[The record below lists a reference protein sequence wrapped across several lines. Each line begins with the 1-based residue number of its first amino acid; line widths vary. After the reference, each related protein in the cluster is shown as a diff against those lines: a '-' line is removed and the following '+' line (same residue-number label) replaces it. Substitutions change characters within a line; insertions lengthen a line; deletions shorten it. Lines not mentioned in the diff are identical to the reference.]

1 MDQQAASTAKRG
13 TRFGLTGAR
22 SAVVKRA
29 RAVAGLPLAAALI
42 AAAIVAVI
50 PDRYTAS
57 AMIQTD
63 PLRKAPTPAVEVDD
77 ASLSDTFASEA
88 ERREIETQMEFLR
101 SAPILDAVAAELH
114 LADDPEFN
122 KRSMLSR
129 FMALFRSPA
138 PGDELRAAILNKLSI
153 SRVRSTFLVYVH
165 FTSADGAKSARIAN
179 AIANQFLAQRPSPLA
194 KAAVAVRKPG
204 ELTASERMF
213 SSLVETY
220 GSAVSFAGPRIVT
233 MASPPSRA
241 QGPKRIRIVAITGG
255 SALLLTIMLALW
267 LEREALLRTRKV
279 EKTLACPHMISIPAM
294 APPSDPLAGAR
305 GARMIV
311 AEPQGI
317 YADAVRKVC
326 NELGQRK
333 SDETGHETGYET
345 GRVILV
351 ASALPDEGSEIFA
364 SNIAHYFAVSALQTL
379 LVDCDFRG
387 KGLTRELTPQISGG
401 LLNQIAARAPIEDA
415 ILRDCLTGLHFLPAS
430 GPAPVPLAVP
440 TAIRSLEFSSAIAG
454 LKSRFPIIVLS
465 APPLLPISDA
475 RVLAELADDIVFLT
489 AWHRTPQSLARKAL
503 TLLEANQKKVV
514 GAVLTDVAEDQA
526 TGIMSFA
533 AIFDEIR
540 QAARISTIERAA

>member
-1 MDQQAASTAKRG
+1 MNQQAAPTAKRG
-13 TRFGLTGAR
+13 TRFGLSGAR

-29 RAVAGLPLAAALI
+29 RAVACVPLAAALI

-57 AMIQTD
+57 TMIQTD
-63 PLRKAPTPAVEVDD
+63 PLRKAPTPAVEEDD
-77 ASLSDTFASEA
+77 AALSDTLASEA
-88 ERREIETQMEFLR
+88 ERKEIETQMDFLR
-101 SAPILDAVAAELH
+101 SASILDAVIAELH

-129 FMALFRSPA
+129 LMALFHSPA
-138 PGDELRAAILNKLSI
+138 PGEELRSAILNQLSI
-153 SRVRSTFLVYVH
+153 SRVRSTFLVYVQ
-165 FTSADGAKSARIAN
+165 FTSSDGAKSARIAN
-179 AIANQFLAQRPSPLA
+179 AIANQFLAQRPSPIA
-194 KAAVAVRKPG
+194 KAAVAVSKPG

-213 SSLVETY
+213 SSLIEKY
-220 GSAVSFAGPRIVT
+220 GSAVTFAGPRIVN
-233 MASPPSRA
+233 MASPPARA
-241 QGPKRIRIVAITGG
+241 AGPKRIRIVAIAGG

-294 APPSDPLAGAR
+294 APPSDSLAGAR

-333 SDETGHETGYET
+333 SEENEHET

-415 ILRDCLTGLHFLPAS
+415 ILRDCLTGLYFLPAS

-440 TAIRSLEFSSAIAG
+440 TAIRSAEFSSAIAG

-540 QAARISTIERAA
+540 RAARISTIERAA

>member
-1 MDQQAASTAKRG
+1 MDQVTAPTAKRG
-13 TRFGLTGAR
+13 TRFGLSGAR

-57 AMIQTD
+57 VMIQTD
-63 PLRKAPTPAVEVDD
+63 PLRKIPTPAVEVDD

-88 ERREIETQMEFLR
+88 ERKEIETQMEFLR
-101 SAPILDAVAAELH
+101 SASILDAVAAELH

-122 KRSMLSR
+122 RRSMLSR
-129 FMALFRSPA
+129 VMALFRSPA
-138 PGDELRAAILNKLSI
+138 PGEELRAAILNKLDI

-165 FTSADGAKSARIAN
+165 VTSADGAKSARIAN
-179 AIANQFLAQRPSPLA
+179 VVANQFLAQRPSPIA

-213 SSLVETY
+213 SSLVEKY
-220 GSAVSFAGPRIVT
+220 GSAVTFAGPRIVT
-233 MASPPSRA
+233 MAGPPARA
-241 QGPKRIRIVAITGG
+241 QGPKRMRIVAITGG
-255 SALLLTIMLALW
+255 SALLLTILLALW

-294 APPSDPLAGAR
+294 APPSDPLASAR

-317 YADAVRKVC
+317 YAEAVRKVC

-333 SDETGHETGYET
+333 SDETAHEA

-364 SNIAHYFAVSALQTL
+364 SNIAHYFAVSSLQTL

-430 GPAPVPLAVP
+430 GPVPVPLAVP
-440 TAIRSLEFSSAIAG
+440 TAIRSQEFSSAIAG

-540 QAARISTIERAA
+540 RAARMSTIERAA

>member
-1 MDQQAASTAKRG
+1 MDQQAAPTAKRG
-13 TRFGLTGAR
+13 TRFGLSGAR
-22 SAVVKRA
+22 LAVVKRA

-42 AAAIVAVI
+42 AAGIVAVI

-63 PLRKAPTPAVEVDD
+63 PLRKAPTPAVEDD
-77 ASLSDTFASEA
+77 AASSDTLASEA
-88 ERREIETQMEFLR
+88 ERKEIETQMEFLR
-101 SAPILDAVAAELH
+101 SASILDAVAAELH

-122 KRSMLSR
+122 KRSILSR
-129 FMALFRSPA
+129 VMALFRGPA
-138 PGDELRAAILNKLSI
+138 PGEDLRAAILNRLSI
-153 SRVRSTFLVYVH
+153 SRVRSTFLVDVH

-179 AIANQFLAQRPSPLA
+179 AIANQFLAQRPSPIA

-213 SSLVETY
+213 SSLVEKY
-220 GSAVSFAGPRIVT
+220 GSAVTFAGPRIVT
-233 MASPPSRA
+233 TASPPARA
-241 QGPKRIRIVAITGG
+241 AGPKRIRIVAITGG
-255 SALLLTIMLALW
+255 SALLLTILLALW

-279 EKTLACPHMISIPAM
+279 EKTLSCPHMISIPAM
-294 APPSDPLAGAR
+294 APPSDPLASAR

-333 SDETGHETGYET
+333 SEETGHETGHAT

-364 SNIAHYFAVSALQTL
+364 SNIAHYFAVSSLQTL

-415 ILRDCLTGLHFLPAS
+415 ILRDCLTGLHFLPAC
-430 GPAPVPLAVP
+430 GPAPIPLAVP
-440 TAIRSLEFSSAIAG
+440 TAIRSLEFSSAITG
-454 LKSRFPIIVLS
+454 LKLRFPIIVLS

-514 GAVLTDVAEDQA
+514 GAVLTDVAEDHA

-540 QAARISTIERAA
+540 RAARISTIERAA

>member
-1 MDQQAASTAKRG
+1 M
-13 TRFGLTGAR
+13 
-22 SAVVKRA
+22 
-29 RAVAGLPLAAALI
+29 PLAAALI

-50 PDRYTAS
+50 PDRYVAS
-57 AMIQTD
+57 TMIQTD
-63 PLRKAPTPAVEVDD
+63 PLRKAPTPAVEVE
-77 ASLSDTFASEA
+77 DTADTLASEA
-88 ERREIETQMEFLR
+88 ERKEIETQMEFLR
-101 SAPILDAVAAELH
+101 SASILDAVIAELH

-129 FMALFRSPA
+129 VTTLFRSPE
-138 PGDELRAAILNKLSI
+138 PGEELRAAISNKLSI
-153 SRVRSTFLVYVH
+153 SRVRSTFLVNVQ

-179 AIANQFLAQRPSPLA
+179 AIANQFLAQRPSPIA

-213 SSLVETY
+213 SSLIEKY
-220 GSAVSFAGPRIVT
+220 GSAVTFAGPRIVN
-233 MASPPSRA
+233 MASPPARA
-241 QGPKRIRIVAITGG
+241 AGPKRVRIVAITGG

-294 APPSDPLAGAR
+294 TPPSDPLASAR

-311 AEPQGI
+311 AEPQGL

-333 SDETGHETGYET
+333 SDETGHEI

-364 SNIAHYFAVSALQTL
+364 SNIAHYFAVSAQETL

-440 TAIRSLEFSSAIAG
+440 TAIRSLEFSNAIAS

-540 QAARISTIERAA
+540 RAARISTIERAA

>member
-1 MDQQAASTAKRG
+1 MDQQAASAAKRG
-13 TRFGLTGAR
+13 TRFGLSGAR

-29 RAVAGLPLAAALI
+29 RAVTCLPIAAALI
-42 AAAIVAVI
+42 AAGIVAVI

-63 PLRKAPTPAVEVDD
+63 PLRKDPTPAVEVDD
-77 ASLSDTFASEA
+77 ASLSDTLASEA
-88 ERREIETQMEFLR
+88 ERKEIETQMEFLR
-101 SAPILDAVAAELH
+101 SASILDAVAAELH

-122 KRSMLSR
+122 QRSMLSR
-129 FMALFRSPA
+129 VMALFRSPA
-138 PGDELRAAILNKLSI
+138 PGEDLRAAILNKLNV

-179 AIANQFLAQRPSPLA
+179 AIANQFLAQRPSPIA

-213 SSLVETY
+213 SSLVEKY
-220 GSAVSFAGPRIVT
+220 GSAVTFAGPRIVT
-233 MASPPSRA
+233 MAGPPARA

-255 SALLLTIMLALW
+255 SALLLTILLALW

-294 APPSDPLAGAR
+294 APPSDPLASAR

-333 SDETGHETGYET
+333 SEDTAHET

-364 SNIAHYFAVSALQTL
+364 SNIAHYFAVSSLQTL

-430 GPAPVPLAVP
+430 GPAPIPLAVP
-440 TAIRSLEFSSAIAG
+440 TAIRSLEFSGAIAG

-526 TGIMSFA
+526 TGFMSFA

-540 QAARISTIERAA
+540 RAARISTIERAA

>member
-1 MDQQAASTAKRG
+1 MDQLAAPTAKRG
-13 TRFGLTGAR
+13 TRFGLSGAR

-29 RAVAGLPLAAALI
+29 RAVVGLPLAAALI

-50 PDRYTAS
+50 PDRYVAS
-57 AMIQTD
+57 TMIQTD
-63 PLRKAPTPAVEVDD
+63 PLRKAPTPAVEEEDP
-77 ASLSDTFASEA
+77 ALSDTLASEA
-88 ERREIETQMEFLR
+88 ERKEIDKQMEFLR
-101 SAPILDAVAAELH
+101 SASILDAVIAELH

-122 KRSMLSR
+122 KRSVLSR
-129 FMALFRSPA
+129 VMGLFRSPA
-138 PGDELRAAILNKLSI
+138 PGEELRAAISNRLSI
-153 SRVRSTFLVYVH
+153 SRVRSTFLVYVQ
-165 FTSADGAKSARIAN
+165 FTSTDGAKSARIAN
-179 AIANQFLAQRPSPLA
+179 AIANQFLAQRPSPIA
-194 KAAVAVRKPG
+194 KAAVTVRKPG
-204 ELTASERMF
+204 ELSASERMF
-213 SSLVETY
+213 SSLVEKY
-220 GSAVSFAGPRIVT
+220 GSAVTFAGPRIVNI
-233 MASPPSRA
+233 AGPPDRA
-241 QGPKRIRIVAITGG
+241 AGPKRIRIVAITGG
-255 SALLLTIMLALW
+255 STLLLTIMLALW

-294 APPSDPLAGAR
+294 APPRDPLASAR

-317 YADAVRKVC
+317 YAGAVRKVC

-333 SDETGHETGYET
+333 SDETGDET

-415 ILRDCLTGLHFLPAS
+415 ILRDGLTGLHFLPAS
-430 GPAPVPLAVP
+430 GPAPIPLAVP
-440 TAIRSLEFSSAIAG
+440 TAIRSQEFSSAIAG

-475 RVLAELADDIVFLT
+475 RVFAELADDIVFLT

-540 QAARISTIERAA
+540 RAARISTIERAA

>member
-1 MDQQAASTAKRG
+1 MAQETAVPAKRSKWLG
-13 TRFGLTGAR
+13 FPIAW

-29 RAVAGLPLAAALI
+29 KAVVGLPVLAALI
-42 AAAIVAVI
+42 ATAVVAVI
-50 PDRYTAS
+50 PDRYTAT
-57 AMIQTD
+57 ALVQAD
-63 PLRKAPTPAVEVDD
+63 PLRKAPTPTAAED
-77 ASLSDTFASEA
+77 APPSADTLASEA
-88 ERREIETQMEFLR
+88 ERQEIEKQMDFMR
-101 SAPILDAVAAELH
+101 SASIIDPVIAELQ
-114 LADDPEFN
+114 LANDPEFN

-129 FMALFRSPA
+129 VMAFFRSPA
-138 PGDELRAAILNKLSI
+138 PGEELRRAIAKKLSV
-153 SRVRSTFLVYVH
+153 SRVRSTFLVNVQ
-165 FTSADGAKSARIAN
+165 FTSTDGEKSARIAN
-179 AIANQFLAQRPSPLA
+179 AIANQFLAQKQTSVTTPVVPARN
-194 KAAVAVRKPG
+194 RG

-213 SSLVETY
+213 SSLVEKY
-220 GSAVSFAGPRIVT
+220 GSALTFTGPRVVSIAGP
-233 MASPPSRA
+233 PGRA
-241 QGPKRIRIVAITGG
+241 AGPKRVRNVAITAG
-255 SALLLTIMLALW
+255 SALLLAIMLALW

-279 EKTLACPHMISIPAM
+279 ERTLACPHMISIPAM
-294 APPSDPLAGAR
+294 GAPMDPLAGTR
-305 GARMIV
+305 GARMII

-333 SDETGHETGYET
+333 SDEAA
-345 GRVILV
+345 RVILV

-364 SNIAHYFAVSALQTL
+364 SNIAHYFAVSAQQTL

-401 LLNQIAARAPIEDA
+401 LLDQIAARASIEEV

-430 GPAPVPLAVP
+430 GPAPIPLAVP
-440 TAIRSLEFSSAIAG
+440 TAIRSAEFSNAISG

-489 AWHRTPQSLARKAL
+489 AWHRTPQSLAKKAL

-514 GAVLTDVAEDQA
+514 GAVLTDVAEDRA
-526 TGIMSFA
+526 TGVMSFA

-540 QAARISTIERAA
+540 RATGMSSMARAA

>member
-1 MDQQAASTAKRG
+1 M
-13 TRFGLTGAR
+13 
-22 SAVVKRA
+22 
-29 RAVAGLPLAAALI
+29 PLAAALI

-50 PDRYTAS
+50 PDRYVAS
-57 AMIQTD
+57 TMIQTD
-63 PLRKAPTPAVEVDD
+63 PLRKAPTPAVEEED
-77 ASLSDTFASEA
+77 AALSDTLASEA
-88 ERREIETQMEFLR
+88 ERKEIETQMDFLR
-101 SAPILDAVAAELH
+101 SASILDAVIAELH

-129 FMALFRSPA
+129 LMALFHSPA
-138 PGDELRAAILNKLSI
+138 PGEELRSAILNQLSI
-153 SRVRSTFLVYVH
+153 SRVRSTFLVYVQ
-165 FTSADGAKSARIAN
+165 FTSSDGAKSARIAN
-179 AIANQFLAQRPSPLA
+179 AIANQFLAQRPSPIA
-194 KAAVAVRKPG
+194 KAAVAVSKPG

-213 SSLVETY
+213 SSLIEKY
-220 GSAVSFAGPRIVT
+220 GSAVTFAGPRIVN
-233 MASPPSRA
+233 MASPPARA
-241 QGPKRIRIVAITGG
+241 AGPKRIRIVAITGG

-333 SDETGHETGYET
+333 SEENEHET

-440 TAIRSLEFSSAIAG
+440 TAIRSAEFSSAIAG

-540 QAARISTIERAA
+540 RAARISTIERAA

>member
-1 MDQQAASTAKRG
+1 MNQQAAPTARRG
-13 TRFGLTGAR
+13 TRFGLSGAR

-29 RAVAGLPLAAALI
+29 RAVACVPLAAALI

-50 PDRYTAS
+50 PDRYVAS
-57 AMIQTD
+57 TMIQTD
-63 PLRKAPTPAVEVDD
+63 PLRKAPTPAVEEDD
-77 ASLSDTFASEA
+77 AALSDTLASEA
-88 ERREIETQMEFLR
+88 ERKEIETQMDFLR
-101 SAPILDAVAAELH
+101 SASILDAVIAELH

-129 FMALFRSPA
+129 LMALFHSPA
-138 PGDELRAAILNKLSI
+138 PGEELRSAILNQLSI
-153 SRVRSTFLVYVH
+153 SRVRSTFLVYVQ
-165 FTSADGAKSARIAN
+165 FTSSDGAKSARIAN
-179 AIANQFLAQRPSPLA
+179 AIANQFLAQRPSPIA
-194 KAAVAVRKPG
+194 KAAVAVSKPG

-213 SSLVETY
+213 SSLIEKY
-220 GSAVSFAGPRIVT
+220 GSAVTFAGPRIVN
-233 MASPPSRA
+233 MASPPARA
-241 QGPKRIRIVAITGG
+241 AGPKRIRIVAITGG

-333 SDETGHETGYET
+333 SEENEHET

-440 TAIRSLEFSSAIAG
+440 TAIRSAEFSSAIAG

-540 QAARISTIERAA
+540 RAARISTIERAA